1 MRSDY
6 SGAQL
11 TALVA
16 LRFAIG
22 WHFFYEGVSKAV
34 NAYWTSAGYLDQS
47 QGFLSEWFV
56 NLASNPGTLAVVD
69 LLNVWGLILVG
80 LAAPATAE
88 LGRAAKALPEWLGG
102 RLPASVIDFGDEEG
116 VLITSDRYSGHIY
129 RDPRVRVVS
138 EDARTYVRRHEGR
151 FDVIYSLSSNTWAAL
166 GSGSFAFAESYLF
179 TTEAF
184 RDYWRALSDEGF
196 LSMEHQVYMPRLVS
210 AVLEALDD
218 LGVEPENI
226 LFDDFGT

>member
-56 NLASNPGTLAVVD
+56 DLASNPSTLAAVD
-69 LLNVWGLILVG
+69 FLNVWGLVLVG
-80 LAAPATAE
+80 LG
-88 LGRAAKALPEWLGG
+88 LMLGG
-102 RLPASVIDFGDEEG
+102 LTRTATIFGIIMLAMYYLATPPWPGFVYSIPAEGAYMIINKTLIELCALFVTLFFPTGQIIGLDRL
-116 VLITSDRYSGHIY
+116 
-129 RDPRVRVVS
+129 VRL
-138 EDARTYVRRHEGR
+138 ARTR
-151 FDVIYSLSSNTWAAL
+151 
-166 GSGSFAFAESYLF
+166 GSAQESH
-179 TTEAF
+179 A
-184 RDYWRALSDEGF
+184 
-196 LSMEHQVYMPRLVS
+196 
-210 AVLEALDD
+210 
-218 LGVEPENI
+218 
-226 LFDDFGT
+226 